1 MGAPWTGDANRT
13 QGALLIR
20 PAAFRAREPV
30 DAPYRVRVHD
40 LDGRLSLQV
49 EFARA
54 PLLLYHRAGRAR
66 LEISCPHCTRPSIDV
81 EFPSGRTD
89 TLDVYLSRLRNVCEV
104 DATRAAP
111 PP

>member
-1 MGAPWTGDANRT
+1 MGAPWTGDANRS

-40 LDGRLSLQV
+40 LDGRLSLQT
-49 EFARA
+49 E
-54 PLLLYHRAGRAR
+54 
-66 LEISCPHCTRPSIDV
+66 
-81 EFPSGRTD
+81 
-89 TLDVYLSRLRNVCEV
+89 LDVYLSRLRNVCEV